1 MPNMLR
7 FHHQHQVGIS
17 YVSTIISKLL
27 VEEDSWLFFTR
38 LNFHSNN
45 HFASSLNSNGKV
57 FSREETEQ
65 NYEVDQNQPQIEET
79 DVNCEPRREETE
91 DNSD

>member
-1 MPNMLR
+1 AQAGIAEILQLYYGEFL
-7 FHHQHQVGIS
+7 FHHTKGSTSFLTFNAKYVEIS
-17 YVSTIISKLL
+17 SSTSI
-27 VEEDSWLFFTR
+27 
-38 LNFHSNN
+38 
-45 HFASSLNSNGKV
+45 